1 MILLDTNVVSELL
14 RPKPDNNVLAWFEV
28 NAALP
33 MYVSSITEAELWLGV
48 YSLPE
53 GKRRSIYEDDIS
65 EILKNDFAGQVLQF
79 DSKAAL
85 AYGKLFGKRKTMG
98 RPISREDCQIAA
110 LALVHRYSLATRNIN
125 DFEHSNITL
134 INPWEI

>member
-14 RPKPDNNVLAWFEV
+14 RPKPDDNVLAWFEV

-33 MYVSSITEAELWLGV
+33 MYASSITEAELWLGV

-53 GKRRSIYEDDIS
+53 GKRRSTYEDDIS

-85 AYGKLFGKRKTMG
+85 AYGKLSGKRKAMG

-110 LALVHRYSLATRNIN
+110 LALIHRFSLATRNIN
-125 DFEHSNITL
+125 DFEHCNITL